1 MGIRKVDKTMKLVIR
16 ELFRVTKEVNERID
30 EYFSGGLA
38 MWRKWRMIELLR
50 GCL

>member
-1 MGIRKVDKTMKLVIR
+1 MDKTLKLVIR
-16 ELFRVTKEVNERID
+16 ELFRVTEEVNERIN

-38 MWRKWRMIELLR
+38 MWRKWRVIELR